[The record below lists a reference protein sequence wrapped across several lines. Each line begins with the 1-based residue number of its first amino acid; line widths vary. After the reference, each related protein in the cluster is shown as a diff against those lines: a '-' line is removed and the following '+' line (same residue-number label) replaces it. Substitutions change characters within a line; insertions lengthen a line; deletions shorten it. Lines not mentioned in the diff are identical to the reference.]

1 MRPHRKAI
9 TDRVKRIVLERQR
22 NICDGCGVLMTTD
35 DKKQF
40 DHRPALEQR
49 EVNAKWTDYIP
60 PQLDPKYIDALH
72 VDCHLK
78 RTVGRTPGA
87 DKTVTTKG
95 SDAWLAAKFRR
106 LEGRN
111 KPKRRQKIPAR
122 PFQKRA

>member
-78 RTVGRTPGA
+78 RRGTGPGA
-87 DKTVTTKG
+87 GGG
-95 SDAWLAAKFRR
+95 SPLGDRGVQTRASRTAGAAPRSAAQHS
-106 LEGRN
+106 G
-111 KPKRRQKIPAR
+111 
-122 PFQKRA
+122 